1 MCQNVVKTFLFL
13 FHSYR
18 KLGLSTR
25 IYLEIFKSVK
35 SPYVAFD
42 VIQGSVA
49 KVIDSSPIFKILQ
62 STLPMTMIVQ
72 TQEKSYQVDTS
83 SVEEQFERLVVRRR
97 LVSAAVHLYEA
108 GMFFSKLLRNKYFV
122 FLPLV
127 FCMVAIILYVC
138 LM

>member
-1 MCQNVVKTFLFL
+1 M
-13 FHSYR
+13 
-18 KLGLSTR
+18 
-25 IYLEIFKSVK
+25 K

-42 VIQGSVA
+42 VIEGSVA

-62 STLPMTMIVQ
+62 STLPMTTVVQ

-97 LVSAAVHLYEA
+97 PVSAAVHLYEA
-108 GMFFSKLLRNKYFV
+108 GIFSSTWLRNKYFV
-122 FLPLV
+122 FLPIS